1 MSCRLLGCFVTPAL
15 RPPAGVFCA
24 LLLFVPI
31 LLGQARVPELPYVPG
46 RLLVRFK
53 PATKAQAISAAHAKV
68 RGKVSK
74 RFGQLPG
81 LEVVDLAP
89 DMPLT
94 RALAAYRSDP
104 GVLYAE
110 PDYILHVQ
118 AIPNDPDFSQLW
130 GMSNINAPAAWS
142 KSTGSSN
149 VVVAVIDTG
158 VDYTHEDLAANV
170 WRNPG
175 DCNSNGIDDDNS
187 GYVDDC
193 YGIDVV
199 NRDSDPMDDN
209 SHGTHVSGT
218 IGAVGNNSIGVVGV
232 NWDVKILACKFL
244 GADGSGPSS
253 GAIECLDYIAHL
265 KSMGVPIVA
274 SNNSWGGPG
283 ISAIAPSASLKD
295 AIRLNLE
302 REILFVV
309 AAGNGGWDKIGDDND
324 RAMGNAANTDLPN
337 IISVAAINSSNSLT
351 AFSNFGRH
359 TVHIGAPGDNIR
371 STVPKALA
379 PAGYANFRGTSMAT
393 PHVTGVA
400 ALLKAW
406 NPALT
411 WWEIRNLIL
420 TGGTPTAGL
429 AKTIAKSRLSASGAM
444 DCTDAVLLAR
454 FRPEM
459 DVVGAAVGN
468 AIPVSAYHL
477 KCAAPNGDVVAT
489 VSTGETLTL
498 KDDGI
503 APDVI
508 AGDGLY
514 AANYVPRAVGQYV
527 ITLPNAEVLTI
538 NVLQPYLFEKVS
550 EPYRYIA
557 GTNLDLD
564 AAECAAVTP
573 PFPLRFGGIA
583 YDSVYISPHGSV
595 SFGQPW
601 CDPNAWPTPMPWPV
615 NWVAPFMASLAPF
628 KGSPKNAWYEI
639 SGTAPNREMV
649 VEWRDLPMFP
659 MQQAPTIQ
667 ETETVAFQ
675 LVFFEGQ
682 DDIVFAYQDTVFGGV
697 SAWYD
702 HGRDAA
708 VGIQV
713 AGTVGTQYN
722 EWGQDAVF
730 DGDAIRWTPTS
741 GPVISYVDPSLRA
754 PAWPSQTINVVGN
767 TFRSDSFVRIAKA
780 GVVTPLATTFRS
792 ETKLEASLPREVV
805 SVPGSYYITVS
816 NPAPSG
822 ELVSNPRLFMS
833 MYPPPVIDRVE
844 PASRAAGSGQF
855 TLHVFGSGYVG
866 DLATIWW
873 NGWARPTTVVSAN
886 ELSVSINEWD
896 VQQPGTVKLTLGQEA
911 WAADEE
917 LYSISGYALKAAQP
931 AAQTVKAGGVANYN
945 LTIEPTG
952 NYDAPITF
960 QCRGNPAT
968 TACAFT
974 PATVTP
980 GSTAAPVQ
988 LKVTTTGVTSASL
1001 GGIQPGLSVWL
1012 GAFLLFPT
1020 VGLLFGGR
1028 SSRRRAAVLLV
1039 LVLGCVATLPSCG
1052 GSGSG
1057 GGSPAPK
1064 PGTTPGTYA
1073 IMIIGTS
1080 GTYSSS
1086 TTVSV
1091 TITQP

>member
-1 MSCRLLGCFVTPAL
+1 
-15 RPPAGVFCA
+15 
-24 LLLFVPI
+24 LFVPI

-53 PATKAQAISAAHAKV
+53 PAAKTQAISAAHVKA

-81 LEVVDLAP
+81 LELVDLVP
-89 DMPLT
+89 DMPLN

-110 PDYILHVQ
+110 PDYILRVE

-130 GMSNINAPAAWS
+130 GMTNINAPAAWS
-142 KSTGSSN
+142 KSTGSAN

-158 VDYTHEDLAANV
+158 VDYTHEDLAANM
-170 WRNPG
+170 WNNPG
-175 DCNSNGIDDDNS
+175 DCNSNGLDDDGS
-187 GYVDDC
+187 GYADDC
-193 YGIDVV
+193 HGIDAL
-199 NRDSDPMDDN
+199 NGDADPMDDHR
-209 SHGTHVSGT
+209 HGTHVAGT

-244 GADGSGPSS
+244 GPDGSGPSS

-265 KSMGVPIVA
+265 KAMGVPIVA

-283 ISAIAPSASLKD
+283 ISALAPSASLRD
-295 AIRLNLE
+295 AIRLNLD
-302 REILFVV
+302 RGILFVV
-309 AAGNGGWDKIGDDND
+309 AAGNGGWDEIGDDND
-324 RAMGNAANTDLPN
+324 RSIGNPANTDLPN
-337 IISVAAINSSNSLT
+337 IISVAAINSGNTLMT
-351 AFSNFGRH
+351 FSNFGRH
-359 TVHIGAPGDNIR
+359 TVHIAAPGDNIR
-371 STVPKALA
+371 STAPRAIT

-429 AKTIAKSRLSASGAM
+429 AKTVTQSRLSASGAM
-444 DCTDAVLLAR
+444 DCVDTVLLAR
-454 FRPEM
+454 FRPALNE
-459 DVVGAAVGN
+459 VGAAVGS
-468 AIPVSAYHL
+468 AIPISAYHL
-477 KCAAPNGDVVAT
+477 KCAAPNGEIVAT
-489 VSTGETLTL
+489 VSNGDTLTL

-514 AANYVPRAVGQYV
+514 AANYFPPAVGQYQ
-527 ITLPNAEVLTI
+527 ITLPNAEVLAI

-550 EPYRYIA
+550 EPYRFIA
-557 GTNLDLD
+557 GTNLNID
-564 AAECAAVTP
+564 AGRGECATITP
-573 PFPLRFGGIA
+573 PFPLRFGGVTFNTI
-583 YDSVYISPHGSV
+583 YISPYGSV
-595 SFGQPW
+595 SFGKPW
-601 CDPNAWPTPMPWPV
+601 CDPNAWPTPFPWPV
-615 NWVAPFMASLAPF
+615 NWVAPFMDGLFSF
-628 KGSPKNAWYEI
+628 KDSPQNVWYEA
-639 SGTAPNREMV
+639 SGSAPNRELV
-649 VEWRDLPMFP
+649 VEWRDLPMIP
-659 MQQAPTIQ
+659 AEVPTIQ
-667 ETETVAFQ
+667 KTETVTFQ
-675 LVFFEGQ
+675 AVFFEGQ
-682 DDIVFAYQDTVFGGV
+682 DDILFAYKDTIFGGV

-702 HGRDAA
+702 HGREAS

-713 AGTVGTQYN
+713 ASLVGTQYN
-722 EWGQDAVF
+722 EWGRSNVF
-730 DGDAIRWTPTS
+730 DGDAIRWTLTS
-741 GPVISYVDPSLRA
+741 GPVISFIDPFLRA
-754 PAWPSQTINVVGN
+754 PAWPSQTITVAGN
-767 TFRSDSFVRIAKA
+767 TFRPDSVVRIAKA
-780 GVVTPLATTFRS
+780 GVVTPLVTTFRS
-792 ETKLEASLPREVV
+792 ETQLEAALPKEVV
-805 SVPGSYYITVS
+805 SVPGSYDITVS
-816 NPAPSG
+816 NPALGG
-822 ELVSNPRLFMS
+822 EVVSNPRVFLS
-833 MYPPPVIDRVE
+833 MHPPPVIDRVE
-844 PASRAAGSGQF
+844 PTSRAAGSGPF
-855 TLHVFGSGYVG
+855 TLHVFGSGYIS

-873 NGWARPTTVVSAN
+873 GWWARPTTVVSAN

-945 LTIEPTG
+945 LTVEPTG

-960 QCRGNPAT
+960 QCQGNPAT

-988 LKVTTTGVTSASL
+988 LTVTTTGVTSASL
-1001 GGIQPGLSVWL
+1001 GGIQPRLSVWL

-1052 GSGSG
+1052 GGGSG
-1057 GGSPAPK
+1057 GGSRAPK

-1073 IMIIGTS
+1073 IMVIGTS